1 MNQRSR
7 MIWLNITRLARMQTS
22 HTNSTLLSN
31 STAWRGNPILKLPF
45 TNSTVGKASRQ
56 ATPAL
61 ISRRRRS
68 MQISGR

>member
-7 MIWLNITRLARMQTS
+7 MTRLKITRLARMQTS

-31 STAWRGNPILKLPF
+31 STAWRGNPTSKLPF
-45 TNSTVGKASRQ
+45 TTSTAGKASRP